1 MTLVKVL
8 QTGTLRLSVIFS
20 GVCLLS
26 GVLLFGMIYWQI
38 KTFEMQ
44 RLAAFVVNQAAAVSQ
59 GTPAEID
66 WMVRTQLRGVNEDEF
81 HNTIYAALFAADGR
95 LMAGNMELLPTGLP
109 ADGAAH
115 HAVLEE
121 PGRKPVRRPII
132 AVARRLPDGSLL
144 VMARGIGVLST
155 LESIVAETLMLGA
168 IPAIVPALAAG
179 LWLSR
184 QAQRRVKDVNQA
196 IDRIMQ
202 GDVHERLPVK
212 GVADDFDQLAGS
224 VNRMLAEIERLLSE
238 VQGVSDNIAHDL
250 RTPLA
255 RVRMQ
260 LEQGRSKGG
269 SEADLRALADRAIA
283 GLDQAQS
290 IITALLRIGEIES
303 GQRRA
308 AFGTVDLN
316 EIAGAAADLYGPM
329 AEEKDIQ
336 FVLEADDAPP
346 IYGDRDLMIE
356 AVANLLDNAIKF
368 TPSGGTVRLVVAA
381 AGPGAVIRVIDNGP
395 GIPPHERTTIMAR
408 FYRLDKSRHV
418 KGSGLGLSIVQ
429 AIARLH
435 DFEIIVEDAQPGCLF
450 ELRCY
455 PPESVPV
462 TAGAEP
468 DGRRWIPSWLRR
480 PGVKTAGTPEDQAL
494 GPGRPG
500 SVGVLGNMS

>member
-1 MTLVKVL
+1 MTLVRIL

-26 GVLLFGMIYWQI
+26 GVLLFAMIYWQI

-44 RLAAFVVNQAAAVSQ
+44 RLSAFVVNQAAAVSQ
-59 GTPAEID
+59 GTPSQID

-81 HNTIYAALFAADGR
+81 HNTIYAALFGADGR
-95 LMAGNMELLPTGLP
+95 LIAGNMDVLPAGLP
-109 ADGAAH
+109 VDGKAH

-121 PGRKPVRRPII
+121 PGRKLRRRPII
-132 AVARRLPDGSLL
+132 AVARRLPDGSML
-144 VMARGIGVLST
+144 VMGRGIGVLST
-155 LESIVAETLMLGA
+155 LESIVAETLLLGA

-196 IDRIMQ
+196 IDRIML

-212 GVADDFDQLAGS
+212 GVADDFDQLASS

-255 RVRMQ
+255 RVRML
-260 LEQGRSKGG
+260 LEQGRSKAG
-269 SEADLRALADRAIA
+269 SEEELRALADRAIA

-308 AFGTVDLN
+308 AFGLVDLN
-316 EIAGAAADLYGPM
+316 EIAGVAADLYGPM

-336 FVLEADDAPP
+336 FILQAEAAPP
-346 IYGDRDLMIE
+346 ICGDRELMIE
-356 AVANLLDNAIKF
+356 AIANLLDNAIKF
-368 TPSGGTVRLVVAA
+368 TQPGGTVRLVVADV
-381 AGPGAVIRVIDNGP
+381 GGKAVIRVIDNGP

-429 AIARLH
+429 AIVRLH
-435 DFEIIVEDAQPGCLF
+435 DFDLVVDDAQPGCLF

-455 PPESVPV
+455 PPERVPAS
-462 TAGAEP
+462 TGAES
-468 DGRRWIPSWLRR
+468 DDTQWIPRWLRR
-480 PGVKTAGTPEDQAL
+480 SGVKIAGMSGHQAL
-494 GPGRPG
+494 VPVYPGG
-500 SVGVLGNMS
+500 ASALEKLS